1 MTTKK
6 IGKYEI
12 VRELGRGAM
21 GIVYEGRDPDIGRKV
36 AIKTIR
42 FDVIN
47 RKAEQE
53 EAQKRFMREAQSAGN
68 LSHPNIVTIYDVG
81 QDKGLTYIAME
92 FIEGEDLENL
102 IAEGRRLPLESTIN
116 LIEQIGEALDF
127 AHRHGII
134 HRDIKPGNVLIDKE
148 GRPRLL
154 DFGIARVS
162 NSTMTQANTVMGTPY
177 YMAPEQIAGR
187 AVDHRADIFSLG
199 AILYEI
205 LTLAKPFP
213 GENMTT
219 VIYRILNEE
228 PPETRSFDRTL
239 PAGLDYVVK
248 KALAKN
254 PAQRYQTCREFSDD
268 LRNASAFAGQAFVGG
283 TAAGGMEAAAPS
295 EAKPRKPLLIV
306 LGAMMLV
313 VVVGTALVLLAKK
326 SPRSADYG
334 GGGGGIPVTAA
345 SKGDEAPV
353 KTEDQGQAAQA
364 AAAKPEAVKTEA
376 AVKPSETPDAA
387 PSRLPAGGG
396 GGSLS
401 KTETKAEPARDDD
414 PVRRASEIE
423 DRLQLVRTAFQRESF
438 EVCMREA
445 RKILALAPDHPEAK
459 KFLDMATIK
468 YGPMRLQS
476 MLLSY
481 LDAVKRGTIL
491 DFFGLNGT
499 PAFFNAIKTELLPLL
514 ATHDT
519 FQATAS
525 GVSTLIM
532 DNLDGTY
539 RAEMTFSEIFTARSR
554 ARNRRV
560 VISEGKVLWNLI
572 QSGDNWLIQKITRL
586 APPD

>member
-219 VIYRILNEE
+219 VIYRILNED

-268 LRNASAFAGQAFVGG
+268 LRNASAFAGQAFAGG
-283 TAAGGMEAAAPS
+283 TAAGGTEAAAPA
-295 EAKPRKPLLIV
+295 EAKPRKPLLVV

-313 VVVGTALVLLAKK
+313 VVVGTALVLLTKK

-334 GGGGGIPVTAA
+334 GGGGGIPAPAA
-345 SKGDEAPV
+345 SKGNEAPA
-353 KTEDQGQAAQA
+353 KTEAQGQDDQA
-364 AAAKPEAVKTEA
+364 AAAKPEAVKTEP
-376 AVKPSETPDAA
+376 AVKSAEDPAAA
-387 PSRLPAGGG
+387 PSRRPGGG
-396 GGSLS
+396 RENLS

-414 PVRRASEIE
+414 AVRRASEIE

-438 EVCMREA
+438 EVCIREA
-445 RKILALAPDHPEAK
+445 RKILALAPDHAEAK

-468 YGPMRLQS
+468 YGPMQIQS

-572 QSGDNWLIQKITRL
+572 QSGEDWLIQKITRL

>member
-1 MTTKK
+1 
-6 IGKYEI
+6 

-219 VIYRILNEE
+219 VIYRILNED

-268 LRNASAFAGQAFVGG
+268 LRNASAFAGQAFAGG
-283 TAAGGMEAAAPS
+283 TAAGGTEAAAPA
-295 EAKPRKPLLIV
+295 EAKPRKPLLVV

-313 VVVGTALVLLAKK
+313 VVVGTALVLLTKK

-334 GGGGGIPVTAA
+334 GGGGGIP
-345 SKGDEAPV
+345 APRRR
-353 KTEDQGQAAQA
+353 ER
-364 AAAKPEAVKTEA
+364 KP
-376 AVKPSETPDAA
+376 
-387 PSRLPAGGG
+387 
-396 GGSLS
+396 
-401 KTETKAEPARDDD
+401 
-414 PVRRASEIE
+414 
-423 DRLQLVRTAFQRESF
+423 LQNRNE
-438 EVCMREA
+438 
-445 RKILALAPDHPEAK
+445 
-459 KFLDMATIK
+459 
-468 YGPMRLQS
+468 
-476 MLLSY
+476 
-481 LDAVKRGTIL
+481 
-491 DFFGLNGT
+491 
-499 PAFFNAIKTELLPLL
+499 
-514 ATHDT
+514 
-519 FQATAS
+519 
-525 GVSTLIM
+525 
-532 DNLDGTY
+532 
-539 RAEMTFSEIFTARSR
+539 SR
-554 ARNRRV
+554 ARPRR
-560 VISEGKVLWNLI
+560 
-572 QSGDNWLIQKITRL
+572 
-586 APPD
+586 